1 MLKAQPTK
9 TEPEILYVRL
19 LIDDGSQ
26 YDMTLPSDAPLLD
39 DLIQVLLDRTQ
50 NKPGGKIF
58 KIPLEG
64 GQSYVCFS
72 SESLVGIATEPPLE
86 ISEKLAQGK
95 RPILPEATAP
105 SRIIPSVFVQI
116 DNFLEPLEHQAL
128 IDITIAHK
136 SAVLSPEQGRS
147 LAESFAPWRTQLF
160 NRIGAVLPQ
169 VLNQLG
175 IPGFPLPQIEAGLFP
190 EPNNPHKVYS
200 DNGTPETALRV
211 LNFVYYFSEPSGHQ
225 NSPALRIYD
234 SQSIEQ
240 NCLPAE
246 SFQIIKPGD
255 NSMIFFFSSYS
266 YEVLPVSEFAHPGTE
281 SCFKFHGWLH
291 RPDF

>member
-9 TEPEILYVRL
+9 NEPENLYVRL
-19 LIDDGSQ
+19 LIDDGTQ
-26 YDMTLPSDAPLLD
+26 YDLTLPPDAPLLD

-58 KIPLEG
+58 KIPIEG
-64 GQSYVCFS
+64 GQSSLCFS
-72 SESLVGIATEPPLE
+72 SESLVGIATDPPLE
-86 ISEKLAQGK
+86 MYEKLAQVK
-95 RPILPEATAP
+95 QPIFPAQTAP
-105 SRIIPSVFVQI
+105 SKIIPSVFVQI
-116 DNFLEPLEHQAL
+116 DNFLDPLENQAL
-128 IDITIAHK
+128 IDFTIAHQ
-136 SAVLSPEQGRS
+136 SAGLSPEQGRS

-190 EPNNPHKVYS
+190 EPNNPHKVYC

-225 NSPALRIYD
+225 NSPVLRIYD
-234 SQSIEQ
+234 SQLIEE

-246 SFQIIKPGD
+246 SFQILKPGN
-255 NSMIFFFSSYS
+255 NSMIFFLSSYS
-266 YEVLPVSEFAHPGTE
+266 YEILPVSEFARPGTE

-291 RPDF
+291 RPAF